1 MLRFRLHQLQ
11 LGRWSHT
18 LLPKLNEKQVS
29 SLSDRLAKKGFKVR
43 GTSTLIAETRA
54 MTIHINPSGHCWSS
68 SDVGDSIV
76 PIIPMILDIPKQ
88 GVPLEELLSHYFR
101 VMESGDSAVVRT
113 ATRMESGND
122 WKALRASGRCALTPD
137 ERAVIS
143 MVIENSGSCTLMTDF
158 PVKASQVRVMGN
170 RRYFMSVLGPRQA
183 AATLREVG
191 GKGTRN
197 SYLPGGGLLL
207 LDSFRLPSLPRQ
219 REVLEGLGEW
229 SYFTPN

>member
-1 MLRFRLHQLQ
+1 MLRFRLHQVQ

-29 SLSDRLAKKGFKVR
+29 SLSDRLTNKGFKVR
-43 GTSTLIAETRA
+43 GTSTLIAKTKE

-76 PIIPMILDIPKQ
+76 PIIPEILDIPKQ
-88 GVPLEELLSHYFR
+88 VVPLEELLSYYFR
-101 VMESGDSAVVRT
+101 IKKSGDLAVVRT
-113 ATRMESGND
+113 APRLESGND

-143 MVIENSGSCTLMTDF
+143 MVIENSGGCTLLTDF
-158 PVKASQVRVMGN
+158 PVTASQVRIIGN
-170 RRYFMSVLGPRQA
+170 GRYYESLPGPRLA
-183 AATLREVG
+183 VATLREVG
-191 GKGTRN
+191 GKGVRN
-197 SYLPGGGLLL
+197 SYLPGDGLLR

-219 REVLEGLGEW
+219 REVLEGLGDW
-229 SYFTPN
+229 CYFTPN